1 MASTSDELPLQRPS
15 KQPSSPLSYALAL
28 WSYAVETV
36 QSELPAW
43 MAWKAL
49 DTLFYVLMAWL
60 SLRIPAVGK
69 LIEALGWL
77 A

>member
-1 MASTSDELPLQRPS
+1 MASTPDELPVQRPL
-15 KQPSSPLSYALAL
+15 KRPSSPLSYALAL

>member
-1 MASTSDELPLQRPS
+1 MASTPDELPVQRPL